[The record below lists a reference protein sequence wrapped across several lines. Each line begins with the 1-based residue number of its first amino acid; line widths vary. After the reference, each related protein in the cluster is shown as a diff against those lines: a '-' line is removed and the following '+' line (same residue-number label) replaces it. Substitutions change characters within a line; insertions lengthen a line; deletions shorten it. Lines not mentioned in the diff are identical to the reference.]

1 MTIPYFLTASG
12 VIMYIKG
19 KSINYAS
26 DAPHYQELARALQAG
41 ASAEDLLY
49 IMNKEESKL
58 RDEILAMN
66 DPALTYEDGK
76 VKFHDEVLTGKLL
89 DYIQEATQQGYP
101 LYPLVNFLYNLW
113 LQPNL
118 EIRAQLFDVVSLGKC
133 PLTEDGSILAYL
145 PARADYTDVATGKLD
160 FSCGQYV
167 SVNTR
172 TVGTDLEKS
181 SMALYSFEGLNDEM
195 VKHPNARAM
204 VAAISPQDVVLLTS
218 ERENPSAL
226 FAATRMMVTAEYLE
240 YRTNRTNVLAESSVI
255 DYDHDEIFTIEGIDP
270 LTREWLRIS
279 GANTLSVANSVME
292 EELAKPTYLSLRI
305 VNNQGGRVYA
315 ETPNGNY
322 KEPERCDEHFLHVE
336 DAAGNVLRS
345 EIRTMTDAI
354 IIMDELCDD
363 HPVLVLKDAS
373 GKVLQRME

>member
-1 MTIPYFLTASG
+1 
-12 VIMYIKG
+12 
-19 KSINYAS
+19 
-26 DAPHYQELARALQAG
+26 
-41 ASAEDLLY
+41 
-49 IMNKEESKL
+49 
-58 RDEILAMN
+58 
-66 DPALTYEDGK
+66 
-76 VKFHDEVLTGKLL
+76 
-89 DYIQEATQQGYP
+89 
-101 LYPLVNFLYNLW
+101 
-113 LQPNL
+113 
-118 EIRAQLFDVVSLGKC
+118 
-133 PLTEDGSILAYL
+133 
-145 PARADYTDVATGKLD
+145 
-160 FSCGQYV
+160 
-167 SVNTR
+167 
-172 TVGTDLEKS
+172 
-181 SMALYSFEGLNDEM
+181 MALYSFEGLNDEM